1 MYQVLHA
8 LCALSP
14 PVSHAQGTLVPHLPS
29 DLRTVVPRV
38 PRVLRFLLPH
48 VLRAV
53 RAFVSYVLSA
63 LHAFMPH
70 LLCVLQPMYLKC
82 LVLYVFLYLKCSYAL
97 RILAALQLACF
108 MWEYQLLRSCPQ
120 VAFSKIYF
128 QILELFGLKQLF
140 LSKAAF
146 AQTSSHDQSLSI
158 KVTLSWW
165 GDWSSKKFHES
176 ALTRSPQ
183 LTVATTTVR
192 PTDLINCFVK
202 T

>member
-1 MYQVLHA
+1 MP
-8 LCALSP
+8 CALY
-14 PVSHAQGTLVPHLPS
+14 
-29 DLRTVVPRV
+29 
-38 PRVLRFLLPH
+38 LLPCLMPK
-48 VLRAV
+48 VLLCLTCLLISALQCH
-53 RAFVSYVLSA
+53 AYLVSYVFSCLTCFVPYVLSC
-63 LHAFMPH
+63 LTCLVHCMP
-70 LLCVLQPMYLKC
+70 LCLTCSVSCMPMYPKC

-140 LSKAAF
+140 LSKEAF
-146 AQTSSHDQSLSI
+146 AQTSLHDQSLLI
-158 KVTLSWW
+158 KLTFSWW
-165 GDWSSKKFHES
+165 GDWSSKKFHPS

-192 PTDLINCFVK
+192 STDLLNCFVK

>member
-1 MYQVLHA
+1 MPKVLLCLTCLLISALQCHA
-8 LCALSP
+8 YL
-14 PVSHAQGTLVPHLPS
+14 
-29 DLRTVVPRV
+29 
-38 PRVLRFLLPH
+38 
-48 VLRAV
+48 
-53 RAFVSYVLSA
+53 VSYVFSCLTCFVPYVLSC
-63 LHAFMPH
+63 LTCLVHCMPSC
-70 LLCVLQPMYLKC
+70 LTCSVSCMPMYLKC

-140 LSKAAF
+140 LSKVAF
-146 AQTSSHDQSLSI
+146 AQTSLHDQSLSI
-158 KVTLSWW
+158 KVTLLWW

>member
-1 MYQVLHA
+1 MRLALRDSMYQVLHA
-8 LCALSP
+8 LCVLSP

-70 LLCVLQPMYLKC
+70 LLCVLHAHVSHVSRTLRLLVPKVLLC
-82 LVLYVFLYLKCSYAL
+82 LTYSCCLAPCVLHV
-97 RILAALQLACF
+97 RR
-108 MWEYQLLRSCPQ
+108 EYQLLRSCPQ

-140 LSKAAF
+140 LGKAAF
-146 AQTSSHDQSLSI
+146 AQTSLHDQSLSI
-158 KVTLSWW
+158 KVTLSW
-165 GDWSSKKFHES
+165 
-176 ALTRSPQ
+176 
-183 LTVATTTVR
+183 
-192 PTDLINCFVK
+192 
-202 T
+202 